1 NVTGAVVEE
10 YGPEYWAV
18 QARSAVRFAD
28 GVAALADAGVTVFV
42 ELGPDATLAG
52 LARECLADQAERVAV
67 VPVLRR
73 ERPERRTLLSALA
86 AVYVRG
92 VTVDWTHLLP
102 AVGTDTELTDLPTY
116 AFQRERFWLDAPR
129 SADAAGLGL
138 ESAGHPLLAAVIS
151 EPARDAVQFTATL
164 SLSSHPWLADHA
176 IGGTVLVPGTAFL
189 ELAGH
194 AAERLGCSTVEEL
207 TLQAP
212 LTLPEHGGS
221 QLRLTVDP
229 ADEHGDRRFTVYARS
244 ADDEAWTAHAS
255 GLLAVSSAP
264 SDHASLE
271 QWPPTAG
278 TPLSLDGVY
287 ERLDGLGYGYG
298 PAFRGLR
305 AAWRVGD
312 DLFAEVELPEQLHA
326 EAIRFGIH
334 PALLDAVLHPLVLEA
349 AESERDDSQIKLPFS
364 FSGFALQAVG
374 ATALRVRWTRVGQ
387 DTARLT
393 VADGAGSPVAAIESV
408 VLRPVAREQLAVA
421 TTPAV
426 DSLYRMAWEPVAAEP
441 ATEHRWVRLG
451 EAPYEDLA
459 ALGAAVEAGDEAPE
473 FVVFPALGDGADV
486 APEDM
491 VERTHETARLS
502 LELVQAWLADTRFT
516 DSRLVVVVPD
526 GALHTAPLTGLV
538 RTTESEQPGRLILVH
553 VDEGG
558 LDSVPGVLGS
568 GEPEVAVRGGVVF
581 APRLA
586 RAGVVP
592 VGGAG
597 FDPEGVVLVTGA
609 SGSLGRLV
617 SRRLVMEHGVRHLV
631 LVSRRG
637 SAAPGV
643 GELVAELEGLGASAS
658 VVACDV
664 ADFDALAGVLDA
676 VVGERPLSGV
686 VHVAGVLDDATVQS
700 LSVDRLAGVLR
711 AKVDAAWNLHRLT
724 WHHGVA
730 RFVLFSSVAGLVG
743 NAGQANYA
751 AANTFLDALAW
762 HRQSLGLPAT
772 SLAWGLWDNAEGM
785 AGSLADADVARWKR
799 NGIAPLKAEL
809 GLELFDAAL
818 ASSEPLLV
826 PADLDLTALRE
837 LADEGALRH
846 LFTGLVRTRRRQ
858 AAGAKRAGGSSWTQ
872 RVIQLAPEARADAV
886 QQTVQE
892 TVGLVLGHGTDT
904 GVDPVRAFKELG
916 FDSLTAVE
924 LRNRLNS
931 VTGLRL
937 PTTLVFDH
945 PSPQAVATFLLDQL
959 EATSTVPAPAA
970 VAHAPGLDEPIAV
983 VGMGCRYPGGVD
995 SPEGLWRLVAEGG

>member
-1 NVTGAVVEE
+1 MEE
-10 YGPEYWAV
+10 YAPEYWAV

-52 LARECLADQAERVAV
+52 LARECLADQEERVAV
-67 VPVLRR
+67 LPVLRR

-92 VTVDWTHLLP
+92 VRVDWTRLLP
-102 AVGTDTELTDLPTY
+102 AVGTDTDLTDLPTY

-138 ESAGHPLLAAVIS
+138 TAADHPLLAAVIS
-151 EPARDAVQFTATL
+151 EPGRDAVQFTATL
-164 SLSSHPWLADHA
+164 SLSTYPWLADHM
-176 IGGTVLVPGTAFL
+176 IGDTVLVPGTAFL

-194 AAERLGCSTVEEL
+194 AAEQLGCSTVEEL

-212 LTLPEHGGS
+212 LTLSGASPVA
-221 QLRLTVDP
+221 LRLTASEADQDGRRHIAVFAHRDEEWIQYASGRVSAGSGAVAAPSTAWPP
-229 ADEHGDRRFTVYARS
+229 ADGV
-244 ADDEAWTAHAS
+244 
-255 GLLAVSSAP
+255 
-264 SDHASLE
+264 
-271 QWPPTAG
+271 
-278 TPLSLDGVY
+278 PLDVEDLY
-287 ERLDGLGYGYG
+287 PHLDGLGYGYG

-326 EAIRFGIH
+326 EAARYGIH
-334 PALLDAVLHPLVLEA
+334 PALLDAALHPLLLDA
-349 AESERDDSQIKLPFS
+349 DSGPLRVPFE
-364 FSGFALQAVG
+364 FAGVTLHSVG
-374 ATALRVRWTRVGQ
+374 ATALRVRIEQLGQNSVSLTLADTTGAPVATVDRLDVRAEAATAVGPVPYQVAWTPVPL
-387 DTARLT
+387 DTDDSQAAAELVFGTDGRADLASL
-393 VADGAGSPVAAIESV
+393 VADRPPARVVAVLPVPDAETPDAVHELAGT
-408 VLRPVAREQLAVA
+408 VLGLLQ
-421 TTPAV
+421 
-426 DSLYRMAWEPVAAEP
+426 D
-441 ATEHRWVRLG
+441 
-451 EAPYEDLA
+451 
-459 ALGAAVEAGDEAPE
+459 
-473 FVVFPALGDGADV
+473 
-486 APEDM
+486 
-491 VERTHETARLS
+491 
-502 LELVQAWLADTRFT
+502 WLADG
-516 DSRLVVVVPD
+516 RLSESELILVTQ
-526 GALHTAPLTGLV
+526 GAVAVETGENIRSLAQSPVWGLV
-538 RTTESEQPGRLILVH
+538 RSARSENPGQFRLVD

-558 LDSVPGVLGS
+558 LASVPGVLGS

-581 APRLA
+581 VPRLV

-617 SRRLVMEHGVRHLV
+617 SRRLVAEHGVRHLV

-664 ADFDALAGVLDA
+664 ADFDALAGVLDG

-772 SLAWGLWDNAEGM
+772 SLAWGLWAEDGM
-785 AGSLADADVARWKR
+785 AQSLDAADRERIARS
-799 NGIAPLKAEL
+799 GIAPLSNEA

-826 PADLDLTALRE
+826 PAALDLGAVRRMPSVPPLFRGLVRQTVRRPGVDSGRGAGTLAARLTD
-837 LADEGALRH
+837 LADEDRTRVL
-846 LFTGLVRTRRRQ
+846 LDLVRAE
-858 AAGAKRAGGSSWTQ
+858 AAT
-872 RVIQLAPEARADAV
+872 
-886 QQTVQE
+886 
-892 TVGLVLGHGTDT
+892 VLGHATPDA
-904 GVDPVRAFKELG
+904 VDPVRAFKELG

-937 PTTLVFDH
+937 PATLVFDYPTPAALADH
-945 PSPQAVATFLLDQL
+945 LLGQTF
-959 EATSTVPAPAA
+959 ESAASNRAPVTSTAA
-970 VAHAPGLDEPIAV
+970 ADEPIAV

-995 SPEGLWRLVAEGG
+995 SPEGLWRLVVEGGDAIGEFPGDRGWDVEGLFDPDPD

>member
-1 NVTGAVVEE
+1 
-10 YGPEYWAV
+10 
-18 QARSAVRFAD
+18 
-28 GVAALADAGVTVFV
+28 
-42 ELGPDATLAG
+42 
-52 LARECLADQAERVAV
+52 
-67 VPVLRR
+67 
-73 ERPERRTLLSALA
+73 
-86 AVYVRG
+86 
-92 VTVDWTHLLP
+92 
-102 AVGTDTELTDLPTY
+102 

-194 AAERLGCSTVEEL
+194 AAESLGCSAVEEL

-278 TPLSLDGVY
+278 TPLSLGGVY

-426 DSLYRMAWEPVAAEP
+426 DSLYRMAWEPVSAEP

-459 ALGAAVEAGDEAPE
+459 ALAAAVEAGDEAPE
-473 FVVFPALGDGADV
+473 FVVFPALGDGTDV

-491 VERTHETARLS
+491 VERTHETARLG
-502 LELVQAWLADTRFT
+502 LELVQAWLADARFT
-516 DSRLVVVVPD
+516 DSKLVVVVPD

-538 RTTESEQPGRLILVH
+538 RTTESEQPGRLALVH

-558 LDSVPGVLGS
+558 LASVPGVLGS

-581 APRLA
+581 APR
-586 RAGVVP
+586 
-592 VGGAG
+592 
-597 FDPEGVVLVTGA
+597 
-609 SGSLGRLV
+609 
-617 SRRLVMEHGVRHLV
+617 
-631 LVSRRG
+631 
-637 SAAPGV
+637 
-643 GELVAELEGLGASAS
+643 
-658 VVACDV
+658 
-664 ADFDALAGVLDA
+664 
-676 VVGERPLSGV
+676 
-686 VHVAGVLDDATVQS
+686 
-700 LSVDRLAGVLR
+700 
-711 AKVDAAWNLHRLT
+711 
-724 WHHGVA
+724 
-730 RFVLFSSVAGLVG
+730 
-743 NAGQANYA
+743 
-751 AANTFLDALAW
+751 
-762 HRQSLGLPAT
+762 
-772 SLAWGLWDNAEGM
+772 
-785 AGSLADADVARWKR
+785 
-799 NGIAPLKAEL
+799 
-809 GLELFDAAL
+809 
-818 ASSEPLLV
+818 
-826 PADLDLTALRE
+826 
-837 LADEGALRH
+837 
-846 LFTGLVRTRRRQ
+846 
-858 AAGAKRAGGSSWTQ
+858 
-872 RVIQLAPEARADAV
+872 
-886 QQTVQE
+886 
-892 TVGLVLGHGTDT
+892 
-904 GVDPVRAFKELG
+904 
-916 FDSLTAVE
+916 
-924 LRNRLNS
+924 
-931 VTGLRL
+931 
-937 PTTLVFDH
+937 
-945 PSPQAVATFLLDQL
+945 
-959 EATSTVPAPAA
+959 
-970 VAHAPGLDEPIAV
+970 
-983 VGMGCRYPGGVD
+983 
-995 SPEGLWRLVAEGG
+995 